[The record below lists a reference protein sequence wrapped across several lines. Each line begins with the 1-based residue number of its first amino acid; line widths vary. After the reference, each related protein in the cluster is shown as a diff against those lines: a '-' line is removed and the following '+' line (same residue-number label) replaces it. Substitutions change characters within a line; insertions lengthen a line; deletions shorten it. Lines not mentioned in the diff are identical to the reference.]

1 MGKWYTND
9 DDGRIFNTA
18 RKLLGWTCIPAEATN
33 IIDEHN
39 ADCDAYESRIAELE
53 AQGVAERQQAAAHYQ
68 ARLAAEAELA
78 AVKAESLRVVK
89 DGGPMMK
96 KQTDGNDPLIL
107 GPDNELYNQRLSDEI
122 YLMRISGN
130 PAWAELEDDTIV
142 QPVRLE
148 PWESSNG
155 D

>member
-1 MGKWYTND
+1 MGRWYTND

-53 AQGVAERQQAAAHYQ
+53 AQCVAERQQAAAHYQ

-89 DGGPMMK
+89 VGEPVDIG
-96 KQTDGNDPLIL
+96 LIIL
-107 GPDNELYNQRLSDEI
+107 GQLGFQQKNYLWRNGIGYNEGLGVRSVCDHHYMDISEDET
-122 YLMRISGN
+122 
-130 PAWAELEDDTIV
+130 A
-142 QPVRLE
+142 QPVELK